1 MYPQY
6 QNTDIEILEE
16 ILKSLRITKEYA
28 LDKNRITKPGIPKNI
43 STVSA
48 PVLVT
53 ME

>member
-1 MYPQY
+1 MYPQH

-16 ILKSLRITKEYA
+16 ILKSLRVTKEYTS
-28 LDKNRITKPGIPKNI
+28 DKNRITKPEIPKNI